1 MYLGTVSKKVFW
13 GFLGPNVPYLQTA
26 KDISTNVNKKTI
38 QRNCITL
45 VSIDP
50 NILDGSRKMT
60 NAPTYFMTSHLTPR
74 KVQQPRYSILN
85 PFSLMVFAH
94 GFAPL
99 PDTIS
104 RCQWHADDIHFDAH
118 IAIGNG
124 KDHEVSLEKSK
135 GRSHWK
141 ERKIALFSVNRKSIC
156 SD

>member
-74 KVQQPRYSILN
+74 KVQQPRYSTLN

-94 GFAPL
+94 GFVPL
-99 PDTIS
+99 PDTIFKMSMACRWYTFWCAHRNWQRKGSWSLS
-104 RCQWHADDIHFDAH
+104 R
-118 IAIGNG
+118 
-124 KDHEVSLEKSK
+124 EVERSLSLE
-135 GRSHWK
+135 RK
-141 ERKIALFSVNRKSIC
+141 ENCFIFC
-156 SD
+156 E